1 MPLTYPHPQIIC
13 QATWPFLAMLI
24 WVVIT
29 HQFRPIS
36 RDKAQAESV
45 VRLDR
50 DGPPCMRN
58 HLSYARLQFLSC
70 LLAEG
75 EREYGAGNNVKL
87 VEEVCYAPARVWIG

>member
-1 MPLTYPHPQIIC
+1 
-13 QATWPFLAMLI
+13 MLNKSKSI
-24 WVVIT
+24 WAVIT
-29 HQFRPIS
+29 HQFRPIF

-50 DGPPCMRN
+50 DAPPCMRN